1 MQEWEN
7 NTMVYLATTK
17 HTHIR
22 QAHRP
27 QLNAAARTM
36 AQVNEHHAVNRL
48 TTLRINSAEYL
59 RKAIDKVQNQPL
71 PQWNAWKGIPIR
83 DAVPIDPSYTARLQP
98 KALQDGLH
106 IWEPFG
112 GMSCS
117 GAIMHLEA
125 RNNIGTYTHSDIDQD
140 ARDITQAT
148 LPKLQFDTQDNCQ
161 PVQLKVSTLDF
172 LMRFPKY

>member
-1 MQEWEN
+1 MQEWET

-17 HTHIR
+17 HTYIR

-36 AQVNEHHAVNRL
+36 AQVNEHHALNIL
-48 TTLRINSAEYL
+48 TTLRINSAQYL
-59 RKAIDKVQNQPL
+59 RKVIDKIQDQPL

-83 DAVPIDPSYTARLQP
+83 DAIPIDPSYTTRLQP

-112 GMSCS
+112 GMRCS
-117 GAIMHLEA
+117 GAIMYLEA
-125 RNNIGTYTHSDIDQD
+125 GNNIGTYTHSDIDQD
-140 ARDITQAT
+140 ARDITRAT
-148 LPKLQFDTQDNCQ
+148 LPKLQVRY
-161 PVQLKVSTLDF
+161 PGQLPTSGSKSSCAC
-172 LMRFPKY
+172 